1 MRYRWKTGMF
11 AWVLFRLTG
20 LALVGYLA
28 MHIMIISNLHDPEKF
43 DKAMKFLGSWQF
55 RVLELGLFFAV
66 LYHALNGVRIFIVD
80 FFNGSLYQAK
90 LFWALAVVG
99 VILFAAGAYPILSHA
114 LYWKNVQQGN
124 SEHRVSVPAE
134 PVNELALVVSMEE
147 DHE

>member
-28 MHIMIISNLHDPEKF
+28 MHIMVISNLHDPDKF
-43 DKAMKFLGSWQF
+43 DAAMSFLGSWKF
-55 RVLELGLFFAV
+55 RMLELGLFFAV
-66 LYHALNGVRIFIVD
+66 LYHALNGIRVFIVD

-114 LYWKNVQQGN
+114 FYWKNVQEGQN
-124 SEHRVSVPAE
+124 QPHVSAPAE
-134 PVNELALVVSMEE
+134 PTVETALLIIGEE
-147 DHE
+147 GYE